1 MGKTE
6 YYRKTL
12 RTSADWERF
21 LLQESGL
28 PGPRANL
35 ELVNVVAEEGTEAQ
49 FKHFLT
55 FDERK
60 APRNSQ
66 EEFLA
71 VCGVVG
77 MGQLLIQGNPE
88 ALKILRAAASDS
100 RWRVREGVAIA
111 LQRFGDTDMERLLSE
126 MELWSRGNFLEM
138 RTAAASLCEPRLLKQ
153 TEHAIKVLIILDH
166 ITKSISKAKNRNT
179 DAFKALRKSMGYC
192 WSVAAAANLDAGMS
206 MMEQWF
212 ASKDKDIRW
221 IMRENLKKKRL
232 QRIDAAWV
240 QDCRLRLEQKEVD
253 LESYALF

>member
-12 RTSADWERF
+12 RTLADWDRF

-35 ELVNVVAEEGTEAQ
+35 ELVNVVADEGTQAQ

-66 EEFLA
+66 QEFLA

-77 MGQLLIQGNPE
+77 MGEVLKQGNPE

-111 LQRFGDTDMERLLSE
+111 LQRFGDTDMEGLLSE
-126 MELWSRGNFLEM
+126 MERWSRGSFLEM
-138 RTAAASLCEPRLLKQ
+138 RAAAASLCEPRLLKQ
-153 TEHAIKVLIILDH
+153 AEHAIEVLIILDR
-166 ITKSISKAKNRNT
+166 ITKSISSAKDRNT
-179 DAFKALRKSMGYC
+179 DDFKALRKSMGYC
-192 WSVAAAANLDAGMS
+192 WSVAVAANPDTGIS
-206 MMEQWF
+206 MMEHWI
-212 ASKDKDIRW
+212 STKDKDIRW

-232 QRIDAAWV
+232 QRIDAGWV
-240 QDCRLRLEQKEVD
+240 QDCLVRLV
-253 LESYALF
+253 